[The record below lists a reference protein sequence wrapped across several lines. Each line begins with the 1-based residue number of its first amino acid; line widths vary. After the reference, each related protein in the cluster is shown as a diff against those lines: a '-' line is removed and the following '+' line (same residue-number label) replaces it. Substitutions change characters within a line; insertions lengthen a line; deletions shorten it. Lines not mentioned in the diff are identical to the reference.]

1 MRASRPA
8 LGAAI
13 VTFSLLRG
21 TISGLWERPKMKC
34 ALRSFGFAALASCA
48 LLAQDAEP
56 PAFDVA
62 SVKPNRTG
70 NSNTHIGHDGGTLT
84 MTNATL
90 KYCILRAY
98 GVADAQVSGP
108 AWLDTERYDIVAK
121 AAADAISDQHPLR
134 LRALLAERFK
144 LAVHRETKEA
154 SVYALVVAKNGPK
167 LTKEEAGDSREGD
180 VASGPG
186 HVTAKAVSMNHLAVF
201 LAGPRAALGRVVVNQ
216 TGLDGVYS
224 FNLDWTP
231 DGGNPS
237 APDSPPPILAALQEQ
252 LGLKVE
258 MRKAP
263 VEMLFVDHVEKIPTE
278 N

>member
-1 MRASRPA
+1 MKHA
-8 LGAAI
+8 LP
-13 VTFSLLRG
+13 SL
-21 TISGLWERPKMKC
+21 
-34 ALRSFGFAALASCA
+34 AFAALASCA
-48 LLAQDAEP
+48 LLAQDADT

-62 SVKPNRTG
+62 SVKPNPSG
-70 NSNTHIGHDGGTLT
+70 ANSTHISHTGGTLT
-84 MTNATL
+84 VTNATL

-121 AAADAISDQHPLR
+121 AAADAVSDRHPLR

-144 LAVHRETKEA
+144 LAVHRETRES

-167 LTKEEAGDSREGD
+167 IIKEEPIGDGDGDLESSR
-180 VASGPG
+180 G
-186 HVTAKAVSMNHLAVF
+186 HVTAKAVSMNHLATF

-216 TGLDGVYS
+216 TGLGGVYS
-224 FNLDWTP
+224 FTLDWTP
-231 DGGNPS
+231 EESDS
-237 APDSPPPILAALQEQ
+237 KAPDSHPPLPAALQEQ

-258 MRKAP
+258 ARKAP
-263 VEMLFVDHVEKIPTE
+263 VEILVIDHVEKIPTE

>member
-1 MRASRPA
+1 V
-8 LGAAI
+8 G
-13 VTFSLLRG
+13 
-21 TISGLWERPKMKC
+21 
-34 ALRSFGFAALASCA
+34 
-48 LLAQDAEP
+48 
-56 PAFDVA
+56 
-62 SVKPNRTG
+62 
-70 NSNTHIGHDGGTLT
+70 
-84 MTNATL
+84 
-90 KYCILRAY
+90 
-98 GVADAQVSGP
+98 
-108 AWLDTERYDIVAK
+108 
-121 AAADAISDQHPLR
+121 
-134 LRALLAERFK
+134 
-144 LAVHRETKEA
+144 
-154 SVYALVVAKNGPK
+154 AKNGPK
-167 LTKEEAGDSREGD
+167 LTQEEAGASREGD